1 MAASYSVPSMV
12 SLDTNFFFVSP
23 PEVVYMHNICIVLYH
38 LSLDML

>member
-12 SLDTNFFFVSP
+12 SLDTTFFFVSP
-23 PEVVYMHNICIVLYH
+23 PEVVCITYVLFF